1 MPTDTL
7 ALIWVL
13 SGSWKYLDLSA
24 LCGQIVGVYLFV
36 VQSDLMRPIAA
47 WSVLLSF
54 VKLLSFARGF
64 ASSGPLI
71 RMIAKI
77 IVDVSTG
84 QQCFRIIRMAVYK
97 HTPYLEVPGSI
108 YKIRKGQ
115 NFNSKCVRGSIKVAS
130 TFILTGTVLLPYL
143 RISTCR
149 VCRGLQRGPSCAQSV
164 SLAILP
170 HQRGPLRLFGCHC
183 KRFD

>member
-1 MPTDTL
+1 M
-7 ALIWVL
+7 L

-71 RMIAKI
+71 RMIAKS
-77 IVDVSTG
+77 IVEVSTD
-84 QQCFRIIRMAVYK
+84 QQCS
-97 HTPYLEVPGSI
+97 HHPNGSLQAYTI
-108 YKIRKGQ
+108 LR
-115 NFNSKCVRGSIKVAS
+115 S
-130 TFILTGTVLLPYL
+130 TWEYI
-143 RISTCR
+143 
-149 VCRGLQRGPSCAQSV
+149 
-164 SLAILP
+164 
-170 HQRGPLRLFGCHC
+170 
-183 KRFD
+183 